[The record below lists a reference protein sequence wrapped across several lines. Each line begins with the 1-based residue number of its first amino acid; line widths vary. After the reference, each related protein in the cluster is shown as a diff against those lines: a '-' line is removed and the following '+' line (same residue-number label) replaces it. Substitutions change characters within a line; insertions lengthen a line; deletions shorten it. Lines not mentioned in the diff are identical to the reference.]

1 MDLFSTIEQ
10 SALARLLRSSFI
22 AYPVLSALHIAAIGG
37 VLTSVLLLDLA
48 VLRLVR
54 APARPTVQRFMRKL
68 ALAAFAGAVATGLL
82 LFAVRATA
90 YATLPVFLTKL
101 GLIALAGV
109 NFVVFLMLDAR
120 NGKARPSRG
129 MRTSAILSIL
139 TWCGVLLSGR
149 LIGFL

>member
-54 APARPTVQRFMRKL
+54 APARPTVHRFMRKL
-68 ALAAFAGAVATGLL
+68 ALAAFACAVATGLL

-101 GLIALAGV
+101 VLIALAGG
-109 NFVVFLMLDAR
+109 NFLIFLMLEAR

-129 MRTSAILSIL
+129 MRASAILSIL
-139 TWCGVLLSGR
+139 AWCGVLLSGR